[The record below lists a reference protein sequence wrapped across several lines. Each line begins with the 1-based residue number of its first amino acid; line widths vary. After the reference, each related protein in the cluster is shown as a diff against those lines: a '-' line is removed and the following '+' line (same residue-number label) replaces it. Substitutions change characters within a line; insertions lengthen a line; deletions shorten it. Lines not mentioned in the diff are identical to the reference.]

1 MPEPDAPAPSRPRA
15 PAPSRPGISADSGAR
30 TLERTRLDVS
40 GMTCA
45 ACSSRVQRALERTE
59 GVASAS
65 VNLMTG
71 TAAVE
76 YDPAC
81 ATTQSLIG
89 AVEQSG
95 YAASLAHDSFAA
107 PPDGSDGTARSQVH
121 HAHDHGASRLRAKT
135 WLALAVFTISMLLS
149 ALLEH
154 APGGAAHGPT
164 DPLMWVMTPIAN
176 LVQQLIPVTAQVP
189 AVAWRWALLVITLP
203 VVLWSGRHFYVRAWG
218 ALKHGGA
225 DMNSL
230 IALGTGA
237 AMLFS
242 VAMTLAAS
250 WFAARGVTPAVY
262 YEAVSGIISLVLLGQ
277 LFDERAK
284 GSASAAL
291 ERLLA
296 LRPRT
301 VRVIRG
307 NDEPEISIG
316 ELRVGDE
323 FRVRPGESIAA
334 DGVVL
339 EGQSTVD
346 ESMLTGEP
354 LPVSRGA
361 GDDVVG
367 GTVNRTGALRV
378 QVTRLGGD
386 SVLARIVKLVREAQ
400 ETRAP
405 IQRLADR
412 VTAIFVPVVAL
423 VAVATGILWLVFGPP
438 PAYLHALVAA
448 VTVLII
454 ACPCA
459 MGLAV
464 PMAVMVATGRG
475 AELGILVRGG
485 EALQRGDGV
494 DTVLLDKTGT
504 VTEGRP
510 TVTAV
515 VEAAGAD
522 TSTVLRRAAAVER
535 ASEHPLA
542 EAIVS
547 AVPAGTIIPD
557 AGDIEVRVGEGVLG
571 TVEGRRVAVG
581 SEALMRRLGIDAS
594 SLAAEASRHALRG
607 ATAVFVAADGVIT
620 GLLAVEDRVRVTSAE
635 AVRQFRAMGIEPVL
649 LTGDRRDTAAAV
661 ARLVG
666 IDRVEAEVSPE
677 RKLEVVRRYQA
688 GGRKVAMVGD
698 GLNDAP
704 ALAQADLGIAMGSG
718 TDVALETAS
727 VTLLR
732 NDLRSAVDALAL
744 TRTTMKVIRQ
754 NLFWAFAYN
763 VVCIPIAA
771 GALFPALGLLLTPAL
786 AAAAMAVSDVTVVA
800 NSLRLRRF
808 KARSSPAGPAH
819 RYPITAH
826 AVPESSHVH

>member
-1 MPEPDAPAPSRPRA
+1 MSENLMSEKQ
-15 PAPSRPGISADSGAR
+15 
-30 TLERTRLDVS
+30 ERVRLDVS

-59 GVASAS
+59 GVTGAS

-71 TAAVE
+71 TAAVD
-76 YDPAC
+76 YDPAS
-81 ATTQSLIG
+81 ATPQSLIG
-89 AVEQSG
+89 AVEKTG
-95 YAASLAHDSFAA
+95 YGAALAHDHLA
-107 PPDGSDGTARSQVH
+107 PPAAGS
-121 HAHDHGASRLRAKT
+121 SRQLRAKT
-135 WLALAVFTISMLLS
+135 WFALAAFALTMLLS
-149 ALLEH
+149 ALLDH
-154 APGGAAHGPT
+154 APGGSPHGPK
-164 DPLMWVMTPIAN
+164 DPLMWVMEPIGN
-176 LVQQLIPVTAQVP
+176 LVRLVFPVTSQVP
-189 AVAWRWALLVITLP
+189 AIAWRWVLLVITLP

-242 VAMTLAAS
+242 VAMTLGAS

-301 VRVIRG
+301 VRVIRDG
-307 NDEPEISIG
+307 DEPEILISA
-316 ELRVGDE
+316 LRLGDE

-339 EGQSTVD
+339 DGQSTVD

-354 LPVSRGA
+354 VPVSRGA

-378 QVTRLGGD
+378 RVSRLGGD

-423 VAVATGILWLVFGPP
+423 VAVVTGILWLVFGPP

-510 TVTAV
+510 AVTAV
-515 VEAAGAD
+515 VGATTD
-522 TSTVLRRAAAVER
+522 TDTASVLRRAAAVER

-542 EAIVS
+542 DAVVN

-557 AGDIEVRVGEGVLG
+557 ASDIEVRVGEGVLG
-571 TVEGRRVAVG
+571 TVEGVRMAVG
-581 SEALMRRLGIDAS
+581 SEALMHRLGIDPSA
-594 SLAAEASRHALRG
+594 LMTQASRHAAHG
-607 ATAVFVAADGVIT
+607 ATAVYVAAGDRLI
-620 GLLAVEDRVRVTSAE
+620 GLLAVEDRVRATSAD
-635 AVRQFRAMGIEPVL
+635 AVRQFKAMGIEPIL
-649 LTGDRRDTAAAV
+649 LTGDRRETAEAV

-666 IDRVEAEVSPE
+666 IERVEAEVSPE

-688 GGRKVAMVGD
+688 EGRKVAMVGD

-732 NDLRSAVDALAL
+732 NDLRSAADALAL
-744 TRTTMKVIRQ
+744 TRSTMKVIRQ

-763 VVCIPIAA
+763 IVCIPIAA

-786 AAAAMAVSDVTVVA
+786 AAAAMAVSDVTVVG

-808 KARSSPAGPAH
+808 SRPGPSRAQ
-819 RYPITAH
+819 RTPLTAH
-826 AVPESSHVH
+826 PVGGTAHVH

>member
-1 MPEPDAPAPSRPRA
+1 MKQPPMPNKHARVSAAPPREA
-15 PAPSRPGISADSGAR
+15 ASPVEGSAR
-30 TLERTRLDVS
+30 LRLDVS

-45 ACSSRVQRALERTE
+45 ACSARVQRALERTE
-59 GVASAS
+59 GVGRAT

-71 TAAVE
+71 TAAIE
-76 YDPAC
+76 YDPVC
-81 ATTQSLIG
+81 TTPESLIS
-89 AVEQSG
+89 AVEHTG
-95 YAASLAHDSFAA
+95 YGAAMAHDHFAQPA
-107 PPDGSDGTARSQVH
+107 PSTTAIA
-121 HAHDHGASRLRAKT
+121 HAHDMHEHGVSQLRART
-135 WLALAVFTISMLLS
+135 WFALAAFFVSMILS
-149 ALLEH
+149 ALLGH
-154 APGGAAHGPT
+154 APGGAAPGPS
-164 DPLMWVMTPIAN
+164 DPLMWLMEPIAN
-176 LVQQLIPVTAQVP
+176 LVRQLLPATAQVS
-189 AVAWRWALLVITLP
+189 AAAWRWVLLLLTLP
-203 VVLWSGRHFYVRAWG
+203 VVFWSGRHFYVRAWG
-218 ALKHGGA
+218 ALKHRGA
-225 DMNSL
+225 DMNTL

-242 VAMTLAAS
+242 VAMTLAAP
-250 WFAARGVTPAVY
+250 WFQARGVTPAVY
-262 YEAVSGIISLVLLGQ
+262 FEAVSGIISLVLLGQ
-277 LFDERAK
+277 LFDERAR
-284 GSASAAL
+284 GRASAAL
-291 ERLLA
+291 DRLLA

-307 NDEPEISIG
+307 SDEPEVPITD
-316 ELRVGDE
+316 LRLGDE

-339 EGQSTVD
+339 DGQSSVD

-354 LPVSRGA
+354 VPVSRVT
-361 GDDVVG
+361 GDEVVG

-378 QVTRLGGD
+378 RVTRLGGD
-386 SVLARIVKLVREAQ
+386 SVLARIVTLVREAQ

-412 VTAIFVPVVAL
+412 VTAVFVPVVAL
-423 VAVATGILWLVFGPP
+423 VALATGLLWLAFGPP

-485 EALQRGDGV
+485 EALQRGEDI

-510 TVTAV
+510 SLTAAEGVTPDSNT
-515 VEAAGAD
+515 AD
-522 TSTVLRRAAAVER
+522 MLRRAAAVER

-542 EAIVS
+542 EAVLR
-547 AVPAGTIIPD
+547 AVPDGTEIPD
-557 AGDIEVRVGEGVLG
+557 ARDIEVVTGQGVIG
-571 TVEGRRVAVG
+571 TVEGKRVAVG
-581 SEALMRRLGIDAS
+581 NNALMQRLGIDAG
-594 SLAAEASRHALRG
+594 SLRDRVSFHATRG
-607 ATAVFVAADGVIT
+607 ATVVHVAEDGRLRGI
-620 GLLAVEDRVRVTSAE
+620 LAIEDRVRLTSAE

-649 LTGDRRDTAAAV
+649 LTGDRRETAEAV
-661 ARLVG
+661 ARQVG
-666 IDRVEAEVSPE
+666 IERVEAEVSPGH
-677 RKLEVVRRYQA
+677 KLDVVRQYQ
-688 GGRKVAMVGD
+688 GNGRKVAMVGD

-732 NDLRSAVDALAL
+732 NDLRGAVDALVLA
-744 TRTTMKVIRQ
+744 RSTMRVIRQ

-786 AAAAMAVSDVTVVA
+786 AAAAMAVSDVTVVG
-800 NSLRLRRF
+800 NSLRLKRF
-808 KARSSPAGPAH
+808 AAGRARPGTAH
-819 RYPITAH
+819 RSPLAVSAEGQHAH
-826 AVPESSHVH
+826 

>member
-1 MPEPDAPAPSRPRA
+1 
-15 PAPSRPGISADSGAR
+15 
-30 TLERTRLDVS
+30 
-40 GMTCA
+40 MTCA
-45 ACSSRVQRALERTE
+45 ACSARVQRVLERTE
-59 GVASAS
+59 GVSSAT
-65 VNLMTG
+65 VNLMTN
-71 TAAVE
+71 TAAVD

-81 ATTQSLIG
+81 ATPESLIG
-89 AVEQSG
+89 AVERTG
-95 YAASLAHDSFAA
+95 YGAALAHD
-107 PPDGSDGTARSQVH
+107 H
-121 HAHDHGASRLRAKT
+121 HRGHEHGARQLRLKT
-135 WLALAVFTISMLLS
+135 WFALAVFLLSMVLS
-149 ALLEH
+149 ALLDH
-154 APGGAAHGPT
+154 APGGGAQGPK
-164 DPLMWVMTPIAN
+164 DPLMWVMEPLGSMVRL
-176 LVQQLIPVTAQVP
+176 LVPGAGQVP
-189 AVAWRWALLVITLP
+189 AAAWRWVLLALTLP

-242 VAMTLAAS
+242 VTMTVAAP
-250 WFAARGVTPAVY
+250 WFQARGVIPAVY

-277 LFDERAK
+277 LFDERAR
-284 GSASAAL
+284 GRASAAL

-296 LRPRT
+296 LRPHS

-307 NDEPEISIG
+307 SDELEMPIG
-316 ELRVGDE
+316 SLRLGDE
-323 FRVRPGESIAA
+323 FRVRPGEAIAA
-334 DGVVL
+334 DGVVV
-339 EGQSTVD
+339 EGQSAVD

-354 LPVSRGA
+354 VPVPRKT
-361 GDDVVG
+361 GDEVVG

-378 QVTRLGGD
+378 RVTRLGGD
-386 SVLARIVKLVREAQ
+386 SVLARIVRLVREAQ

-405 IQRLADR
+405 VQRLADR
-412 VTAIFVPVVAL
+412 VTAVFVPVVAL
-423 VAVATGILWLVFGPP
+423 VALATGILWLVFGPP
-438 PAYLHALVAA
+438 PAYLHALIAA

-504 VTEGRP
+504 ITEGRP
-510 TVTAV
+510 TVTATV
-515 VEAAGAD
+515 GAAPD
-522 TSTVLRRAAAVER
+522 TDNAGMLRLAAAVER

-542 EAIVS
+542 DAIVG
-547 AVPAGTIIPD
+547 AVPAGTVIPD
-557 AGDIEVRVGEGVLG
+557 ARDIEVRVGEGVIG
-571 TVEGRRVAVG
+571 TVEGKRVAVG
-581 SEALMRRLGIDAS
+581 SETLMHRLGAGPS
-594 SLAAEASRHALRG
+594 PLAAQASQHASRG
-607 ATAVFVAADGVIT
+607 ATPVYVAADGRVL
-620 GLLAVEDRVRVTSAE
+620 GFLAVEDRVRPTSAE
-635 AVRQFRAMGIEPVL
+635 AVRRFREMGIEPVL
-649 LTGDRRDTAAAV
+649 LTGDRRETADAV

-677 RKLEVVRRYQA
+677 RKLDVVRRYQA
-688 GGRKVAMVGD
+688 EGRKVAMVGD

-732 NDLRSAVDALAL
+732 NDLRSAADALAL
-744 TRTTMKVIRQ
+744 TRRTMKVIRQ

-771 GALFPALGLLLTPAL
+771 GALFPALGLLLTPAM
-786 AAAAMAVSDVTVVA
+786 AAAAMAVSDVTVVG
-800 NSLRLRRF
+800 NSLRLKRF
-808 KARSSPAGPAH
+808 VSHDQRPT
-819 RYPITAH
+819 TA
-826 AVPESSHVH
+826 

>member
-1 MPEPDAPAPSRPRA
+1 MAAPEPH
-15 PAPSRPGISADSGAR
+15 
-30 TLERTRLDVS
+30 
-40 GMTCA
+40 
-45 ACSSRVQRALERTE
+45 
-59 GVASAS
+59 
-65 VNLMTG
+65 
-71 TAAVE
+71 
-76 YDPAC
+76 
-81 ATTQSLIG
+81 
-89 AVEQSG
+89 
-95 YAASLAHDSFAA
+95 AH
-107 PPDGSDGTARSQVH
+107 R
-121 HAHDHGASRLRAKT
+121 AHDHGAAQLRAKT
-135 WLALAVFTISMLLS
+135 WFALAVFAVSMLLS

-154 APGGAAHGPT
+154 APGGATHGPI
-164 DPLMWVMTPIAN
+164 DPLMWLMAPIAN
-176 LVQQLIPVTAQVP
+176 FVQLLIPAAAQVP
-189 AVAWRWALLVITLP
+189 AAAWRWALLVITLP
-203 VVLWSGRHFYVRAWG
+203 VVFWSGRHFYVRAWG

-242 VAMTLAAS
+242 VAMTIGTP
-250 WFAARGVTPAVY
+250 WFQARGVTPAVY

-307 NDEPEISIG
+307 NDEPEIPIG
-316 ELRVGDE
+316 TLQLGDE

-334 DGVVL
+334 DGRVL

-354 LPVSRGA
+354 VPVSRAA
-361 GDDVVG
+361 GDEVVG

-412 VTAIFVPVVAL
+412 VTAVFVPVVAL
-423 VAVATGILWLVFGPP
+423 VALATAILWLLFGPP

-485 EALQRGDGV
+485 EALQRGDGI

-510 TVTAV
+510 TVSAV
-515 VEAAGAD
+515 VGAAAD
-522 TSTVLRRAAAVER
+522 TDTAAVLLHAAAVER

-542 EAIVS
+542 DAVVS

-557 AGDIEVRVGEGVLG
+557 ARDIEVRVGEGVLG
-571 TVEGRRVAVG
+571 TVEGARVAVG
-581 SEALMRRLGIDAS
+581 SEALMRRLGIDS
-594 SLAAEASRHALRG
+594 SALTTQASRHAVLG
-607 ATAVFVAADGVIT
+607 ATTVYVAVDGRAV
-620 GLLAVEDRVRVTSAE
+620 GVLAIEDKVRPTSAE
-635 AVRQFRAMGIEPVL
+635 AVRRFREMGIEPIL
-649 LTGDRRDTAAAV
+649 LTGDRRETAEAV
-661 ARLVG
+661 ARLLASTASRPKSVPSG
-666 IDRVEAEVSPE
+666 SWRSCGAIRPRAGRWPWWETGSMMHPHWPRPISALPWAAVPMSHSRPPASHSCATTCGVPPTRSHSPE
-677 RKLEVVRRYQA
+677 
-688 GGRKVAMVGD
+688 
-698 GLNDAP
+698 AP
-704 ALAQADLGIAMGSG
+704 
-718 TDVALETAS
+718 
-727 VTLLR
+727 
-732 NDLRSAVDALAL
+732 
-744 TRTTMKVIRQ
+744 
-754 NLFWAFAYN
+754 
-763 VVCIPIAA
+763 
-771 GALFPALGLLLTPAL
+771 
-786 AAAAMAVSDVTVVA
+786 
-800 NSLRLRRF
+800 
-808 KARSSPAGPAH
+808 
-819 RYPITAH
+819 
-826 AVPESSHVH
+826 